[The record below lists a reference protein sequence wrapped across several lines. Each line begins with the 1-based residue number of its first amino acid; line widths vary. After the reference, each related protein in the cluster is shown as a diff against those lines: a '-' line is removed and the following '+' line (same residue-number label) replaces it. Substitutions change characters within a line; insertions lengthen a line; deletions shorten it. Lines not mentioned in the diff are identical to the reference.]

1 MNIKNCKIAVLG
13 LGYVGLPLLLQ
24 FSKKFRVIGFDTD
37 QNKIYE
43 IKKII
48 KNKFI
53 VSSDQNLLKDCN
65 IFIVTVPTPIYA
77 NKTPNLNAL
86 KKATQIISNVLK
98 KGDLVIFESTVYPG
112 LTEEICIPILRN
124 KNKFK
129 LNRDFFVGYSPE
141 RISPGEKDDFTNIN
155 KVISGSNLKT
165 TNFILRLYKKIIKA
179 NIFKASSI
187 KVAEASKIVENV
199 QRDINISFMNEI
211 SLIFSRLNINTQD
224 VLKAAKTKWN
234 FLNFFPGLVG
244 GHCISVDPYYLAY
257 KAKQKKYDPQVILS
271 GRKINNS
278 MGFYVGGIVI
288 KKIKKKFRKKKIN
301 LGVFG
306 LTFKE
311 NTNDTRDSKVF
322 DMIKMFNKKNIKVY
336 AIDPNLTKKD
346 IPKNLNVKL
355 NKKIKKL
362 DVLVLAVP
370 HREFLKF
377 NYFKMKKI
385 LNKEGAIFDIRGVL
399 KDKKIKS
406 NFDYWSL

>member
-1 MNIKNCKIAVLG
+1 MNIKKCKIAVLG
-13 LGYVGLPLLLQ
+13 LGYVGLPLLIE

-311 NTNDTRDSKVF
+311 NTKDTRDSKVF

-346 IPKNLNVKL
+346 IPKNLNIKL

-399 KDKKIKS
+399 KDKKIKR

>member
-1 MNIKNCKIAVLG
+1 MNIKKCKIAVLG

-179 NIFKASSI
+179 KIFKASSI

-346 IPKNLNVKL
+346 IPKNLNIKL